1 MATSSITEPFYCED
15 PKAVNVLIHALFTE
29 SKPSNRRASVKL
41 AEFASRKD
49 EVSFIRKMQRRWA
62 ACHKAG

>member
-29 SKPSNRRASVKL
+29 PKLSNRRSSVKYV
-41 AEFASRKD
+41 EFASHKD
-49 EVSFIRKMQRRWA
+49 EVTYDQMFMA
-62 ACHKAG
+62 L